1 MQDQEGLTPLHECV
15 KACYTEPV
23 RRIRNDGWV
32 RTGMHKDDFP
42 STTRGAA
49 NAVSVVVD
57 LLRRGADPTIASS
70 EHGTPA
76 DLARTMLA
84 ASKEKLPR
92 QWVKGTD
99 PELNIS
105 EKSGEVLPD
114 PEDGPVR
121 WSKFREQEGEAQRQ
135 LEALADVL
143 LVARLIFQAKHKG
156 NQLFTEGNYEEA
168 ARFYEDA
175 LTKLP
180 DMRRDLP
187 AVEAAICSNVSQCYL
202 KTEQYDE
209 CLAACDRALK
219 CDPVKT
225 IKAKVVARQKIAK
238 DKLR

>member
-1 MQDQEGLTPLHECV
+1 
-15 KACYTEPV
+15 
-23 RRIRNDGWV
+23 
-32 RTGMHKDDFP
+32 MHPGDMP
-42 STTRGAA
+42 SATRGSA

-57 LLRRGADPTIASS
+57 LLRRGADPTISCP

-84 ASKEKLPR
+84 RSKEKLPK

-99 PELNIS
+99 PELNLS
-105 EKSGEVLPD
+105 EGGEILPD
-114 PEDGPVR
+114 PKDGPVR
-121 WSKFREQEGEAQRQ
+121 WSKFHEQEGEAQRQ

-143 LVARLIFQAKHKG
+143 LAARLIYQAKQKG
-156 NQLFTEGNYEEA
+156 NQLFTEGNFMEA

-180 DMRRDLP
+180 DLRRDLLTI
-187 AVEAAICSNVSQCYL
+187 EAAICSNLSQCYL

-209 CLAACDRALK
+209 CLSACERALK

-225 IKAKVVARQKIAK
+225 IKSKVVARQKIAK
-238 DKLR
+238 EKLKGR